1 MADHAP
7 PMSIQ
12 LNGAVREVAP
22 GATVADLVT
31 QLDLSAGRFAVE
43 VNQQIVPRSQLAD
56 VTLQTG
62 DRVEIIGFVG
72 GG

>member
-1 MADHAP
+1 
-7 PMSIQ
+7 MSIQ
-12 LNGAVREVAP
+12 LNGTVREIAP

-31 QLDLSAGRFAVE
+31 QLDLTAGRYAVE
-43 VNQQIVPRSQLAD
+43 VNQQIVSKSRLAD
-56 VTLQTG
+56 VALQNG